1 LGPRDAH
8 DLGADDVELD
18 RPGERDRLVEAG
30 IERSSRDLGAADG
43 SGLRRRMNDEG
54 ATGRRGG

>member
-8 DLGADDVELD
+8 DLGPDNLELD
-18 RPGERDRLVEAG
+18 RPRKRDRLVEAG
-30 IERSSRDLGAADG
+30 VEGSSRDLGAADG

-54 ATGRRGG
+54 ATGRRGR

>member
-1 LGPRDAH
+1 LRPRDAH
-8 DLGADDVELD
+8 DLGADDVKVD
-18 RPGERDRLVEAG
+18 RPRERDSLVEAG
-30 IERSSRDLGAADG
+30 VERSSRDLAAADG